1 MRSLSLKSH
10 CVLGA
15 MHPAL
20 LETAP
25 DALKTNTTCK
35 VYSRGYPLG
44 SYMTPAAGAVDE
56 TLSVDC
62 RDSLSGSA

>member
-1 MRSLSLKSH
+1 MR
-10 CVLGA
+10 
-15 MHPAL
+15 PAL

-35 VYSRGYPLG
+35 VYSRGYPLQ

-56 TLSVDC
+56 TLSEDC
-62 RDSLSGSA
+62 RDSLSGST